1 MSSLPDGEL
10 RENDP
15 VLRDF
20 FRELASA
27 RGVSPYTLRNYS
39 QALEEFSTWHRETLG
54 EGPKWTTVGREAF
67 RGYLRGLGRR
77 GLGRSSI
84 AVRFS
89 ALRTLFRWLI
99 REGIR
104 PDSPLRN
111 LSLPP
116 VPRRLPRFVP
126 EPQLPALLAAPLA
139 ELRKREASSTLD
151 PATRLD
157 LLRDAAV
164 LELLYSSGLR
174 ISELCDLRLGD
185 LELTERVLRVR
196 GKGRKE
202 REVPVGVPAVQA
214 LQRYWSQAGAP
225 TASGERVFRSG
236 ASHDLPLRPGI
247 IQRRLKIYL
256 AAAGLDPSL
265 TPHKLRHSF
274 ATHLLDH
281 GADLRSVQELLGHRR
296 LQSTEVYTHVSAERL
311 KQVYAKAHP
320 RA

>member
-1 MSSLPDGEL
+1 MAGEADQATGEADAL
-10 RENDP
+10 R
-15 VLRDF
+15 RDF
-20 FRELASA
+20 CRQLSAA
-27 RGVSPYTLRNYS
+27 RGVSPYTLRNYT
-39 QALEEFSTWHRETLG
+39 QALEEFSDWHRKTWG
-54 EGPKWTTVGREAF
+54 RDPQWTTLGREAF
-67 RGYLRGLGRR
+67 RGYLRHLGRR

-89 ALRTLFRWLI
+89 ALRTLFGWLI

-126 EPQLPALLAAPLA
+126 ERQLPALLAAPL
-139 ELRKREASSTLD
+139 EEIRRREDAHTLE
-151 PATRLD
+151 PAARLE

-174 ISELCDLRLGD
+174 ISELCGLRWGD
-185 LELTERVLRVR
+185 LDLGGRVLRVR
-196 GKGRKE
+196 GKGRQE
-202 REVPVGVPAVQA
+202 REVPMGVPAAEA
-214 LQRYWSQAGAP
+214 LRRYLGQAGMPADP
-225 TASGERVFRSG
+225 GSPVFRSG
-236 ASHDLPLRPGI
+236 TAPGSPLRPGT
-247 IQRRLKIYL
+247 IQRRLKAHL
-256 AAAGLDPSL
+256 AAAGLDPAL

-296 LQSTEVYTHVSAERL
+296 LQSTEIYTHVSAERL
-311 KQVYAKAHP
+311 KQVYARAHP
-320 RA
+320 